1 MLKRQLY
8 ILNLNAAKRRLIAFA
23 CPFVL
28 ILLFAF
34 LSFLYSQGLN
44 GSLVEYIM
52 IYLFYLC
59 FLSVPVS
66 LFYLATSILLRKRL
80 KDESLE
86 IWNDKGASFPDK
98 YKKLNF
104 GAFGLNI
111 FWGAYYGNLAT
122 FLLFFPVVNV
132 FLVLYLLFRGN
143 LVLFR
148 TYAFETENQ
157 FKDYLKVW
165 NKYGKI
171 FGFITIIWLLYVNL
185 LYYQLIMKL

>member
-8 ILNLNAAKRRLIAFA
+8 ILNLKAAKRRLIAILS
-23 CPFVL
+23 PFCL
-28 ILLFAF
+28 LLLFAF
-34 LSFLYSQGLN
+34 LSFLYSVGFKAVF
-44 GSLVEYIM
+44 VEYVM

-66 LFYLATSILLRKRL
+66 LFFLATSILFMKRF
-80 KDESLE
+80 KDEPLE
-86 IWNDKGASFPDK
+86 IWNPKGAKFPKK
-98 YKKLNF
+98 YQKLNF

-122 FLLFFPVVNV
+122 FLIFFPFVNLL
-132 FLVLYLLFRGN
+132 LVLYLLLRGN

-157 FKDYLKVW
+157 FKDSLKVW

-171 FGFITIIWLLYVNL
+171 FGFFTIMFLLYVNL
-185 LYYQLIMKL
+185 VYVQLLAN

>member
-8 ILNLNAAKRRLIAFA
+8 ILNLKAAKRRLIAILS
-23 CPFVL
+23 PFFLV
-28 ILLFAF
+28 LLFAL
-34 LSFLYSQGLN
+34 LSFLYSVGLD
-44 GSLVEYIM
+44 GAIVEYVM
-52 IYLFYLC
+52 VYLFYVC

-66 LFYLATSILLRKRL
+66 LFFVATSILLRKRL

-86 IWNDKGASFPDK
+86 IWNPKGAKFPK
-98 YKKLNF
+98 EYQKLSF

-122 FLLFFPVVNV
+122 FLIFFPIVNLL
-132 FLVLYLLFRGN
+132 LVLYLMLRGN

-157 FKDYLKVW
+157 FKDSLKVW
-165 NKYGKI
+165 NKHGKI
-171 FGFITIIWLLYVNL
+171 FGFLTIMFLLYVNL
-185 LYYQLIMKL
+185 LYVQLLNF

>member
-8 ILNLNAAKRRLIAFA
+8 ILNLKAAKRRLIAF
-23 CPFVL
+23 CTPF
-28 ILLFAF
+28 ILLVIFYL
-34 LSFLYSQGLN
+34 LSLLYSYGFK
-44 GSLVEYIM
+44 GAFVEYTM
-52 IYLFYLC
+52 IYLFYFC

-86 IWNDKGASFPDK
+86 IWNKKGTAFPDK

-111 FWGAYYGNLAT
+111 FWGAYFGNLAT
-122 FLLFFPVVNV
+122 FLMFFPVVNIL
-132 FLVLYLLFRGN
+132 LVLYLLFRGN

-157 FKDYLKVW
+157 FKDSLKVW